1 MSASSALSIPVAFSD
16 LAGPEGASSSCARS
30 RPRDVFL
37 GAALEDFGADLR
49 DFSSSASRASFSAFL
64 RASSSFLA
72 ASASLCVVSHVLKSL
87 KGDTYFLELFFAP
100 RPQSSSSTL
109 AWDCCAAA
117 ALAAAASAFCA
128 LPETFLPFSPKFF
141 LPAMIMKGCVL
152 VIGGMFR
159 CDRWIYIASNSI
171 AEMVF

>member
-1 MSASSALSIPVAFSD
+1 MRCY
-16 LAGPEGASSSCARS
+16 SCT
-30 RPRDVFL
+30 
-37 GAALEDFGADLR
+37 
-49 DFSSSASRASFSAFL
+49 
-64 RASSSFLA
+64 
-72 ASASLCVVSHVLKSL
+72 KSL

-141 LPAMIMKGCVL
+141 LPAMVMKGCVL
-152 VIGGMFR
+152 VICLGAIDG
-159 CDRWIYIASNSI
+159 YILLRI
-171 AEMVF
+171 R